1 MPRVQEPP
9 LTRWSPGQLFEPFRV
24 QCRNEDTGTRPGERL
39 SQRAAERFAEAMG
52 CSRVAAKRA
61 HCAPGVVDGCARSCG
76 EARACAP
83 VAVDGQLASC
93 SRGCGNARACA
104 PGVVDGLR
112 AGCGNA
118 RAMRTG
124 RRRWLRA
131 ELRQCACVAHR
142 SSRVGCSRS
151 CARAAAMRAR
161 CAPGVADGLLAFN
174 DLEDCPASAH
184 QERSTH
190 GSQIHSGDEI
200 SFESQR
206 EKKRASRLF
215 GLDAPGARER
225 SISAER
231 CAAAPLRVGWTAPRR
246 LSDSARDRS
255 RFRSKR
261 LAPRR

>member
-118 RAMRTG
+118 RDAHRASSMAARGAAAMRVRCAPVVAGGLLAELRAGCGNARALRTG
-124 RRRWLRA
+124 RRGWAARL
-131 ELRQCACVAHR
+131 QR
-142 SSRVGCSRS
+142 S
-151 CARAAAMRAR
+151 
-161 CAPGVADGLLAFN
+161 
-174 DLEDCPASAH
+174 
-184 QERSTH
+184 
-190 GSQIHSGDEI
+190 
-200 SFESQR
+200 
-206 EKKRASRLF
+206 
-215 GLDAPGARER
+215 
-225 SISAER
+225 
-231 CAAAPLRVGWTAPRR
+231 RR
-246 LSDSARDRS
+246 LPGLCSPGTVHTRIAN
-255 RFRSKR
+255 
-261 LAPRR
+261 PQRR